1 MIENNDNQQPVTLL
15 TLEKDDSDRRAKIFA
30 ALADPTRLQIV
41 DLLANCKNMS
51 GSEIASQL
59 EISLALFCHH
69 SKTLAEAGLIQTRR
83 EGQTKY
89 HSLNRDLLNAC
100 LKSFQRLPSK

>member
-1 MIENNDNQQPVTLL
+1 MIENKDNQQLVTLP
-15 TLEKDDSDRRAKIFA
+15 TIEKNDNERRAKIFA
-30 ALADPTRLQIV
+30 ALADPTRLQILE
-41 DLLANCKNMS
+41 LLAKCKEMS

-69 SKTLAEAGLIQTRR
+69 AKTLAEAGLIQTRK

-89 HSLNRDLLNAC
+89 HSLNRVLLSAC
-100 LKSFQRLPSK
+100 LKSFNGLA